1 MEGVILRNAV
11 SSSSRFFVAFPI
23 AVTQVSSNMD
33 VFEEYLKR
41 KSRNCYILLASIF
54 TFQKPHYLVG
64 HGMVTGLEFVSPEST
79 GSSPG
84 SM

>member
-1 MEGVILRNAV
+1 MHLD
-11 SSSSRFFVAFPI
+11 FD
-23 AVTQVSSNMD
+23 NMYLLFQWS

>member
-1 MEGVILRNAV
+1 MHLD
-11 SSSSRFFVAFPI
+11 FD
-23 AVTQVSSNMD
+23 NMYLLFQWS

-64 HGMVTGLEFVSPEST
+64 HGMVTGL
-79 GSSPG
+79 
-84 SM
+84 